1 MPGCLFKISRRGAYR
16 KEGTYVDG
24 GGGGGGGGGGE
35 GLMRITETGFPHIPN
50 LQERKGSTYSRG
62 VLV

>member
-16 KEGTYVDG
+16 KEGTYVE
-24 GGGGGGGGGGE
+24 GGGGE
-35 GLMRITETGFPHIPN
+35 GGGLLEKQKPETGFPHIPN